1 MFTIVIPSYNHE
13 KYIVDCL
20 DAISRLDI
28 DGLRII
34 VIDDGS
40 ADNTPHIV
48 RKYIENHGSSAIELI
63 CKKNS
68 GLVSSLNLG
77 LQLVNTEFVYFVA
90 SDDVPRP
97 EGLQK
102 CLDLLMVNPSLRF
115 CIGGGDNFFDDVI
128 TDETLTPVYRDQHKD
143 FFFAHPVQ
151 RAQKIFL
158 DYPAP
163 LLLQSVVFRASALR
177 DIGGWDPHLLW
188 DDYPTFVKLLSRF
201 PNLGVDFI
209 YCPEVKVIYYRH
221 HGNNSYK
228 NLPKQFLMVQQAMKM
243 LAPEKLKAKAVG
255 NAVAFY
261 SLMALRSADVRAIV
275 KILKLA
281 AWRDMF
287 FAIPAGFRFV
297 LRKATGGK

>member
-20 DAISRLDI
+20 GAVSRLNI

-40 ADNTPHIV
+40 ADDTPNAV
-48 RKYIENHGSSAIELI
+48 RKYIENQNSCDIELI
-63 CKKNS
+63 CKENS

-90 SDDVPRP
+90 SDDIPRP

-102 CLDLLMVNPSLRF
+102 CLELLRANPSLRF

-128 TDETLTPVYRDQHKD
+128 TDATLTPVYRDQHQD
-143 FFFAHPVQ
+143 FFFSEPVR
-151 RAQKIFL
+151 RAEKIFL

-163 LLLQSVVFRASALR
+163 LLLQSVVFRTSALR
-177 DIGGWDPHLLW
+177 DIGGWDPRLLW

-201 PNLGVDFI
+201 PDLNVDFV
-209 YCPEVKVIYYRH
+209 YQPEIKVIYYRH

-228 NLPKQFLMVQQAMKM
+228 NLPKQFLMVQQTMKM

-255 NAVAFY
+255 NALAFY
-261 SLMALRSADVRAIV
+261 SLMALRGADVRAAV

-281 AWRDMF
+281 AWRDMI
-287 FAIPAGFRFV
+287 FAIPAGFRLI
-297 LRKATGGK
+297 LRKAASGK